1 MIKETLNAL
10 LVGATILGRTVVF
23 NNEVEYNEYNLV
35 KTTEAT
41 DVYRTNK
48 QTSYG
53 NLLTWQLVDVQLYN
67 ETETTKQYTYTSN
80 LLYKIDNI
88 NLSSIQIEKR
98 WRFNNT
104 VSNQTV
110 NFKCWI
116 TQLTSYAL
124 EQINIEEYVNYT
136 PQEILQNKE
145 VIQNDLDVLANQN
158 TTQYS
163 KPLYYVSRDIRAATT
178 MASNIDTTS
187 NNPTTERTMYIYAQ
201 IEAVYTCNASET
213 FNYNYAKNT
222 RIANLNSIG
231 TATIDNK
238 DVEVI
243 DLPGLLFTILTMPFS
258 FISTAFNLTIFPGT
272 PYQLN
277 ISNLVMTL
285 IASLLLIFII
295 KKFTK

>member
-1 MIKETLNAL
+1 
-10 LVGATILGRTVVF
+10 
-23 NNEVEYNEYNLV
+23 
-35 KTTEAT
+35 
-41 DVYRTNK
+41 
-48 QTSYG
+48 
-53 NLLTWQLVDVQLYN
+53 
-67 ETETTKQYTYTSN
+67 
-80 LLYKIDNI
+80 
-88 NLSSIQIEKR
+88 
-98 WRFNNT
+98 
-104 VSNQTV
+104 
-110 NFKCWI
+110 
-116 TQLTSYAL
+116 
-124 EQINIEEYVNYT
+124 
-136 PQEILQNKE
+136 
-145 VIQNDLDVLANQN
+145 
-158 TTQYS
+158 
-163 KPLYYVSRDIRAATT
+163 